1 MKSKILALVLIFI
14 FFFTGCNENKIIY
27 EEPNSHLP
35 INPFPEKNI
44 HNITL
49 YFPDKDL
56 NYLVPEIREVD
67 IKNQP
72 IEKIIIEELL
82 RGTQNEELTNLIPS
96 GTRLIS
102 TDIVGK
108 VIYLNFSK
116 ELIKE
121 SMSEKEEALVLYSII
136 NSAAQIENVD
146 KVQILIEGETSEV
159 FCRYFTINK
168 PKEPSTLIIK
178 NKYISPIS
186 TVIKYYNNIIKHN
199 YIEIANL
206 FHINGDRNMNYY
218 TIKSYIQDY
227 YGNISKYLV
236 KEYKIN
242 NYDKFVDIYVTFELF
257 YNNDMKKK
265 IQEEEF
271 KLILSNGKFKINEII
286 NKNFL
291 INIK

>member
-1 MKSKILALVLIFI
+1 MKSKILILTLIFI

-27 EEPNSHLP
+27 DESNSYLP

-67 IKNQP
+67 IRNQP

-82 RGTQNEELTNLIPS
+82 KGTKNEELTSLIPS
-96 GTRLIS
+96 ETRLIS

-116 ELIKE
+116 ELLKG

-146 KVQILIEGETSEV
+146 KVQILIEGEAREV
-159 FCRYFTINK
+159 FYKYFTIDK
-168 PKEPSTLIIK
+168 PKEPSSLIIN
-178 NKYISPIS
+178 NKYVSPIS
-186 TVIKYYNNIIKHN
+186 TVIEYYDNIINQN
-199 YIEIANL
+199 YIEVANL
-206 FHINGDRNMNYY
+206 FHINGDKNINYY
-218 TIKSYIQDY
+218 TMKSYFQDY

-242 NYDKFVDIYVTFELF
+242 NYDKFVDVYVVLELF
-257 YNNDMKKK
+257 YNNDMNKK
-265 IQEEEF
+265 IHEQEF
-271 KLILSNGKFKINEII
+271 ILILRNGRFKINEIL

-291 INIK
+291 LNIK